1 MWEYM
6 VSDVGTGNV
15 FYILGLDVIDAC
27 FRAGIDIEEI
37 DVLNEEYLGEISD
50 DMYDPEFN

>member
-15 FYILGLDVIDAC
+15 FYIYGLDVVDAC

>member
-27 FRAGIDIEEI
+27 FRAGVDIEEI